1 MATPRDIANIPGIT
15 KEMRDGVK
23 ATFDALENWRKEI
36 EVVNER
42 CLGNVLDRTS
52 ALARSM
58 GWPDQT
64 IRMTREHLENSS
76 KVQIDMIDQLTDG
89 WKQQLQSTT
98 APMAVP
104 RSFSGH
110 TAALAGATPE
120 FNPFAPWAFWLQAAE
135 MWQRAWMPEVQP
147 RREYRPH

>member
-1 MATPRDIANIPGIT
+1 MATPRDIANIPGMT

-36 EVVNER
+36 EAVNER

-64 IRMTREHLENSS
+64 IMMTREYLENSS
-76 KVQIDMIDQLTDG
+76 KAQVEMIDQFTDG
-89 WKQQLQSTT
+89 WKQRLESSA
-98 APMAVP
+98 APMAMP
-104 RSFSGH
+104 RSLMGH
-110 TAALAGATPE
+110 NPAFAAPE
-120 FNPFAPWAFWLQAAE
+120 FNPLAPWMFWLQAAE
-135 MWQRAWMPEVQP
+135 IWQRAWMPEVQS
-147 RREYRPH
+147 RREYRPR